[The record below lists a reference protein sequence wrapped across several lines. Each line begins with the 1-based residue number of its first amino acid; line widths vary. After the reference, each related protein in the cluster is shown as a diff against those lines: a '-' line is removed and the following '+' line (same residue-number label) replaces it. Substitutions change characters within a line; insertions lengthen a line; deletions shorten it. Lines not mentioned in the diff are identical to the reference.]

1 MIYIS
6 LLKLI
11 KMRNVFFAFF
21 FFAIPVA
28 VICQKNNIDN
38 YEIVQ
43 KSPWGYLPTN
53 SKNLPILVT
62 TKESKR
68 NLATLKNSVAYRNA
82 TKKQKNL
89 MIAQSGA
96 KFAYLDSNNNFVVP
110 FGIYDYADVFGLGRK
125 AIVANKGK
133 YGIIDEYGELV
144 LPLEYD
150 FIEQPSNSNYANIFL
165 ATKQNEVTVFDEYL
179 NVIPTKGIVSYWVYD
194 GNIYVVNKENKIGLI
209 DFDGKLTI
217 PFLYDTLYQEHSVGR
232 IPGFIAKKDGFYGF
246 VSNKNEI
253 IQPFKYKFIYAIN
266 DGIVV
271 YVDLNNKVGIFTM
284 TAK

>member
-1 MIYIS
+1 
-6 LLKLI
+6 
-11 KMRNVFFAFF
+11 MRNVFFAFF

-209 DFDGKLTI
+209 DFDGKQTI

>member
-1 MIYIS
+1 
-6 LLKLI
+6 
-11 KMRNVFFAFF
+11 MRNVFFAFF

-68 NLATLKNSVAYRNA
+68 DLATLKNSVAYRNA

-209 DFDGKLTI
+209 DFDGKQTI

>member
-1 MIYIS
+1 
-6 LLKLI
+6 
-11 KMRNVFFAFF
+11 MRNVFFAFF

-68 NLATLKNSVAYRNA
+68 DLATLKNSVAYRNA

-209 DFDGKLTI
+209 DFDGKQTI
-217 PFLYDTLYQEHSVGR
+217 PFLYDTLYQEHSVPR

>member
-1 MIYIS
+1 
-6 LLKLI
+6 
-11 KMRNVFFAFF
+11 MRNVFFAFF

-68 NLATLKNSVAYRNA
+68 DLATLKNSVAYRNA

-246 VSNKNEI
+246 VSDKNEI

>member
-43 KSPWGYLPTN
+43 KSPWGYLPAN

-68 NLATLKNSVAYRNA
+68 DLATLKNSVAYRNA

-246 VSNKNEI
+246 VSDKNEI

>member
-1 MIYIS
+1 
-6 LLKLI
+6 
-11 KMRNVFFAFF
+11 MRNVFFAFF

-68 NLATLKNSVAYRNA
+68 DLATLENSVAYRNA

-179 NVIPTKGIVSYWVYD
+179 NVIPTKGIVSY
-194 GNIYVVNKENKIGLI
+194 
-209 DFDGKLTI
+209 
-217 PFLYDTLYQEHSVGR
+217 
-232 IPGFIAKKDGFYGF
+232 
-246 VSNKNEI
+246 
-253 IQPFKYKFIYAIN
+253 
-266 DGIVV
+266 
-271 YVDLNNKVGIFTM
+271 
-284 TAK
+284 

>member
-1 MIYIS
+1 
-6 LLKLI
+6 
-11 KMRNVFFAFF
+11 MRNVFFAFF

-209 DFDGKLTI
+209 DFDGKQTI

-246 VSNKNEI
+246 VSDKNEI
-253 IQPFKYKFIYAIN
+253 IQPFKYKFI
-266 DGIVV
+266 
-271 YVDLNNKVGIFTM
+271 
-284 TAK
+284 

>member
-1 MIYIS
+1 
-6 LLKLI
+6 
-11 KMRNVFFAFF
+11 MRNVFFAFF

-68 NLATLKNSVAYRNA
+68 DLATLKNSVAYRNA

-209 DFDGKLTI
+209 DFDGKQTI

-246 VSNKNEI
+246 VSDKNEI

>member
-1 MIYIS
+1 
-6 LLKLI
+6 
-11 KMRNVFFAFF
+11 MRNVFFAFF

-43 KSPWGYLPTN
+43 KSPWGYLPAN

-68 NLATLKNSVAYRNA
+68 DLATLKNSVAYRNA

-246 VSNKNEI
+246 VSDKNEI